1 MLAEHIHH
9 LIVLDERAV
18 PIGVVSTLD
27 VISALIAICD
37 EQNAL
42 MVDRR

>member
-1 MLAEHIHH
+1 MMAEHIHH
-9 LIVLDERAV
+9 LIVLNERAA